1 MPAASIKIYNREE
14 VMLDVQSRPERGKG
28 PVGRL
33 RHFDD
38 QLPGVLYGLGVE
50 PLSFKANERVLE
62 RALAKGGQNA
72 IFLVKVAGRDQ
83 EAERAVVRE
92 IQYHKVRGNVMHVDL
107 LRIDPEA
114 KLRVTVPV
122 VTSGIPEGV
131 RTGGGALQQGANQL
145 EMECLAT
152 DLPARIEIDV
162 TDLGLGESIH
172 VSDLLEEE
180 ARILTDSSITILNVL
195 MPRLITEDEVEGEE
209 GEGEGDE
216 VKGEGEGE
224 EGEGD
229 EAES

>member
-1 MPAASIKIYNREE
+1 MGVISEPR
-14 VMLDVQSRPERGKG
+14 
-28 PVGRL
+28 
-33 RHFDD
+33 FDFGMELLISD
-38 QLPGVLYGLGVE
+38 EFRDTTQRTSSCCIIHVE
-50 PLSFKANERVLE
+50 
-62 RALAKGGQNA
+62 
-72 IFLVKVAGRDQ
+72 
-83 EAERAVVRE
+83 
-92 IQYHKVRGNVMHVDL
+92 
-107 LRIDPEA
+107 
-114 KLRVTVPV
+114 
-122 VTSGIPEGV
+122 
-131 RTGGGALQQGANQL
+131 
-145 EMECLAT
+145 LAT

-216 VKGEGEGE
+216 VEGEGEGE